1 MTNIERQPEAGA
13 LGLTGFSPILI
24 ATRWLEQYARMKRWH
39 SRITESQS
47 VDAHAV
53 DDVYAF
59 FVCCYHLKDWI
70 KNDDSVEKTIRDEVE
85 TTVSASPMLSLSGD
99 ITNGFKHLKLNKAR
113 VDASAHVET
122 IGTPLGEFT
131 LDDSRLGGIVVA
143 GAQAPLDAK
152 VVAQQCQEAWD
163 AFLRARGMSSGSE
176 PQ

>member
-1 MTNIERQPEAGA
+1 
-13 LGLTGFSPILI
+13 
-24 ATRWLEQYARMKRWH
+24 MKRWH
-39 SRITESQS
+39 SRIIESQS
-47 VDAHAV
+47 VDSHAV

-85 TTVSASPMLSLSGD
+85 TTVSASPMLSLSAD
-99 ITNGFKHLKLNKAR
+99 ITNGYKHLKLNKKAR

-122 IGTPLGEFT
+122 IGTPLGDFT
-131 LDDSRLGGIVVA
+131 LDDSRLNGIVVG

-152 VVAQQCQEAWD
+152 VVAQQCLEAWG
-163 AFLRARGMSSGSE
+163 AFLRARGMSSGTD

>member
-1 MTNIERQPEAGA
+1 
-13 LGLTGFSPILI
+13 
-24 ATRWLEQYARMKRWH
+24 MKRWH

-70 KNDDSVEKTIRDEVE
+70 KKDDSVEKTIRDEVE

-99 ITNGFKHLKLNKAR
+99 ITNGFKHLKRNRPPR
-113 VDASAHVET
+113 VEASAHVET
-122 IGTPLGEFT
+122 IGTPLGEFK
-131 LDDSRLGGIVVA
+131 LDDSRFGAIVVA

>member
-1 MTNIERQPEAGA
+1 MTNTERTPDAGA
-13 LGLTGFSPILI
+13 LGFTGSLPIPI
-24 ATRWLEQYARMKRWH
+24 ATRWREQYARMKRWH

-47 VDAHAV
+47 VDPHAV